1 MSDFIVEIRTDL
13 ALERREIHGN
23 TNIDGV
29 KITEYANGDAKTTV
43 IDITN
48 KNGADIIGK
57 PEGKYITV
65 EMDAIPDASS
75 LCDGRL
81 DALCEALNVL
91 IPEKGDIL
99 TVGLGNPDITSDALG
114 PQFASM
120 IIATRHITQ
129 NTKEEL
135 SLPELR
141 CVSMISPSVTGK
153 TGIESTEIIASIV
166 KEVKPAAVITV
177 DALAAGSVTRLGNTV
192 QICNTGIE
200 PGSGVGNR
208 RKGINKDSL
217 GVPVIAI
224 GVPTVVDAL
233 SIARDVLGDR
243 EISDEAKEKFSYM
256 MVTPK
261 DTDTLTR
268 NAAKLI
274 ALAVNCVLQKELSRE
289 EVMGLM

>member
-1 MSDFIVEIRTDL
+1 MEIRTDL

-23 TNIDGV
+23 AYIDGV
-29 KITEYANGDAKTTV
+29 EIIEYSNEDAKTTI
-43 IDITN
+43 IDIIN
-48 KNGADIIGK
+48 RNGAEALSK

-65 EMDAIPDASS
+65 EMSALPDAAS

-81 DALCEALNVL
+81 EAVCSALKEL

-99 TVGLGNPDITSDALG
+99 AVGLGNPDITSDALG
-114 PQFASM
+114 PQFASLM
-120 IIATRHITQ
+120 LATRHITKE
-129 NTKEEL
+129 TKEEL
-135 SLPELR
+135 SLPDMR
-141 CVSMISPSVTGK
+141 CVSVITPSVTGK

-177 DALAAGSVTRLGNTV
+177 DALAAGSVSRLGNTV

-208 RKGINKDSL
+208 RKGINRETL

-233 SIARDVLGDR
+233 SIARDVLGERD
-243 EISDEAKEKFSYM
+243 ISEEAKEKFEYM

-289 EVMGLM
+289 EILGLM

>member
-1 MSDFIVEIRTDL
+1 MEIRTDL

-23 TNIDGV
+23 TDIDGV
-29 KITEYANGDAKTTV
+29 EINEYTTDDTRTTV
-43 IDITN
+43 INIIN
-48 KNGADIIGK
+48 KNGAEVLNK

-65 EMDAIPDASS
+65 EMSSLPDAAY

-81 DALCEALNVL
+81 DAVCSALKEL

-99 TVGLGNPDITSDALG
+99 AVGLGNPDITSDALG
-114 PQFASM
+114 PQFASLM
-120 IIATRHITQ
+120 IATRHISKETM
-129 NTKEEL
+129 EEL
-135 SLPELR
+135 SLPDMR
-141 CVSMISPSVTGK
+141 CISVITPSVTGK

-177 DALAAGSVTRLGNTV
+177 DALAAGSVSRLGNTV

-200 PGSGVGNR
+200 PGSGVGNK
-208 RKGINKDSL
+208 RKGINKETL

-233 SIARDVLGDR
+233 SIAKDVLGERD
-243 EISDEAKEKFSYM
+243 ISEEAKEKFEYM

-289 EVMGLM
+289 EILGLM